1 METAITV
8 RKLAGGIG
16 AEISGVDLTREM
28 TDDAFKAIHRAWL
41 DHVVI
46 FFRDQNLSN
55 AQYLAFAERMGEPV
69 EYPFIR
75 GIDGFPVITP
85 VIKLEHESI
94 NFGGVW
100 HTDTTYLHEPPKG
113 TLLLAREVPPQGGDT
128 IFANQYLAY
137 DTLSDGL
144 KATLQTLTGISS
156 SAKADVS
163 KSREDRMA
171 AAPAARANDVLIA
184 EHPVVRTHPETGRKA
199 LYINPGHTV
208 RFKGWTEAES
218 APLLSFLHQHQIKE
232 EFTCRFNWQPGSLA
246 LWDNRAAMHY
256 PINDYH
262 GHRRIMHRITL
273 KGGRPR

>member
-1 METAITV
+1 METAINI
-8 RKLAGGIG
+8 RKLSGAIG
-16 AEISGVDLTREM
+16 AEISGVDLTCEM
-28 TDDAFKAIHRAWL
+28 SDDTYSAIHRAWL

-85 VIKLEHESI
+85 VIKLEHERI

-113 TLLLAREVPPQGGDT
+113 TMLLAREVPPQGGDT

-137 DTLSDGL
+137 ETLSDGL

-171 AAPAARANDVLIA
+171 AAPAARANEVLIA

-208 RFKGWTEAES
+208 RFKGWSEAES
-218 APLLSFLHQHQIKE
+218 APLLNFLHQHQIKE
-232 EFTCRFNWQPGSLA
+232 EFTCRFNWRPGSLS

-256 PINDYH
+256 PINDYQ

-273 KGGRPR
+273 KGDRPG

>member
-1 METAITV
+1 METAINI
-8 RKLAGGIG
+8 RKLSGAIG
-16 AEISGVDLTREM
+16 AEISGVDLTCEM
-28 TDDAFKAIHRAWL
+28 SDDTYSAIHRAWL

-85 VIKLEHESI
+85 VIKLEHERI

-113 TLLLAREVPPQGGDT
+113 TMLLAREVPPQGGDT

-137 DTLSDGL
+137 ETLSDGL

-171 AAPAARANDVLIA
+171 AAPAARANEVLIA

-208 RFKGWTEAES
+208 RFKGWSEAES
-218 APLLSFLHQHQIKE
+218 APLLNFLHQHQIKE

-246 LWDNRAAMHY
+246 LWDNRAGMHY
-256 PINDYH
+256 PINDYQ

-273 KGGRPR
+273 KGDRPG

>member
-1 METAITV
+1 MEKAIVV
-8 RKLAGGIG
+8 RKLAGAIG
-16 AEISGVDLTREM
+16 AEISGVDLARELS
-28 TDDAFKAIHRAWL
+28 DDTLKAIHRAWL

-46 FFRDQNLSN
+46 FFRDQNLTSS
-55 AQYLAFAERMGEPV
+55 QYLAFAECMGEPV

-75 GIDGFPVITP
+75 GIEGFPVITP
-85 VIKLEHESI
+85 VIKLEHERI

-100 HTDTTYLHEPPKG
+100 HTDTTYLDEPPKG
-113 TLLLAREVPPQGGDT
+113 TMLLAREVPPQGGDT

-137 DTLSDGL
+137 EALSDGL
-144 KATLQTLTGISS
+144 RRTLDTLCGISS

-171 AAPAARANDVLIA
+171 SAPAARANEVLTA

-199 LYINPGHTV
+199 LFINPGHTV
-208 RFKGWTEAES
+208 RFKDWTEAES
-218 APLLSFLHQHQIKE
+218 TPLLEFLHQHQRKE
-232 EFTCRFNWQPGSLA
+232 EFTCRFNWHPGSLA

-273 KGGRPR
+273 KGDRPR